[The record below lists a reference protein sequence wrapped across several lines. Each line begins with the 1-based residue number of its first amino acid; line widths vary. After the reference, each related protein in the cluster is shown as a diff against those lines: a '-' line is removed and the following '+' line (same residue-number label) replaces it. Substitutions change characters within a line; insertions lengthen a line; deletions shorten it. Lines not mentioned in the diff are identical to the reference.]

1 MGSGGRP
8 DNRAVPFFVAMT
20 AGLAHSCAMRRALPF
35 ALMFLLAA
43 CNNTEDRG
51 DSVSP
56 AEASALNN
64 AAAKVEAEQL
74 PADK

>member
-1 MGSGGRP
+1 MTGRFL
-8 DNRAVPFFVAMT
+8 FFVATT

-35 ALMFLLAA
+35 ALMILLSA
-43 CNNTEDRG
+43 CNNAEHRSDG
-51 DSVSP
+51 VSP
-56 AEASALNN
+56 AEASALDN